1 MKYRFILGA
10 LVISVLV
17 ISAVAQNDGQQSAS
31 SDSVM
36 ATVSSDTSTITAI
49 LAIEPQVPLGP
60 RDVLRNYEQEMA
72 FVSDRTCTELA
83 QIAQAAREG
92 QISREQA
99 EYFSGERYHLGIMRF
114 QLLSTMHRILDHEL
128 ENQAEQEDQPHVA
141 DGAVVVASSAPS
153 TDTPTGMIEYLGL
166 TRLQIAAIQTQ
177 ITEERGQVQ
186 PLVQQLAT
194 NRRALIAATLSGRFD
209 ANQVRN
215 LAAEQS
221 RILEQ
226 LITANAR
233 LQAKIYKLL
242 TAEQQQKLDAMR
254 QTVAS
259 AKPSFTEW

>member
-1 MKYRFILGA
+1 MKYGFILGA

-17 ISAVAQNDGQQSAS
+17 ISAVAQNDGQQSVS

-36 ATVSSDTSTITAI
+36 ATVPSDTSTITAI

-72 FVSDRTCTELA
+72 FVSDRTSTELA

-99 EYFSGERYHLGIMRF
+99 EYFSGERYHLGMMRF
-114 QLLSTMHRILDHEL
+114 QLLSTLHRILDHEL
-128 ENQAEQEDQPHVA
+128 ENQAEQEDQSHV
-141 DGAVVVASSAPS
+141 DGAVVVASPAPS

-166 TRLQIAAIQTQ
+166 TRSQIAAIQTQ

-186 PLVQQLAT
+186 PLVQQLAI

-221 RILEQ
+221 QILEQ
-226 LITANAR
+226 LINANAR
-233 LQAKIYKLL
+233 LQAKIYKVL
-242 TAEQQQKLDAMR
+242 TPEQQQKLDAMR